1 MSASWIV
8 QAAECER
15 VEVERA
21 ATRIAHLLKDGEG
34 MSRQQLAE
42 KLGMHVDDVMA
53 GILRLD
59 ARGLM
64 IFSSG
69 LNRWFLRDRE
79 RLENAAHN
87 AQD

>member
-1 MSASWIV
+1 MSAVWIV
-8 QAAECER
+8 DPPKAER

-42 KLGMHVDDVMA
+42 KLCMHVDDVMA

-69 LNRWFLRDRE
+69 LNRWFLRDRD
-79 RLENAAHN
+79 RIDAASN
-87 AQD
+87 QDA